1 VLTYAQSF
9 ALVGLMLAVNL
20 AIVALTVRALRKQA
34 RDFRRRSIRRTLEVI
49 R

>member
-1 VLTYAQSF
+1 MLTYTEA
-9 ALVGLMLAVNL
+9 AAILAAMLAVNL
-20 AIVALTVRALRKQA
+20 AIVALTVRALRRQA